1 MTRLNKLINDIE
13 YDFIKQIELNEL
25 LVLINTETNNNLKKI
40 DSVLFNKLEFI
51 NQQSKIINH
60 LQNTINMYKNILK
73 ISILLPFFIILTN
86 YII

>member
-60 LQNTINMYKNILK
+60 LQNTINMYY
-73 ISILLPFFIILTN
+73 LLTWRSSCH
-86 YII
+86 